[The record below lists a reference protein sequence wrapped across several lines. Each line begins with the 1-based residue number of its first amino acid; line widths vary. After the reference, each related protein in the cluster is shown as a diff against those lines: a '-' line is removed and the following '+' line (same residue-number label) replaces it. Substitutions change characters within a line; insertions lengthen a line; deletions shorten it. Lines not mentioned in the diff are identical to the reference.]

1 MIKSIT
7 VKYGFNCVKG
17 LIMKIKH
24 FFFRYFYITFFLS
37 ILSLHATV
45 LDDFIEKIHSKTATK
60 HHKKQRVYH
69 SLSEEAQW
77 QTALQFLGYYQGKID
92 GDLYTE
98 KSFNAITAFHVK
110 HKEIATG
117 FLEEADKRYLSE
129 IYSMVSL
136 NRYLTYSGKSK
147 RKNKQKL
154 QAALKLESFYDG
166 KIDGHFGKKSK
177 QAFVRYKTTLEN
189 NTTDMTDQLIKER
202 LIDNAKNKVEK
213 RLDMIRK
220 VQFDPA
226 QYTDDSEEPDL
237 FLK

>member
-1 MIKSIT
+1 
-7 VKYGFNCVKG
+7 
-17 LIMKIKH
+17 MKIK
-24 FFFRYFYITFFLS
+24 YFSFSYICIAFFLS
-37 ILSLHATV
+37 IVSLHAAV
-45 LDDFIEKIHSKTATK
+45 LDDFIEKIHSKPTTK
-60 HHKKQRVYH
+60 HHKKRRVYH
-69 SLSEEAQW
+69 SMSEEAQW

-129 IYSMVSL
+129 IYSVISL
-136 NRYLTYSGKSK
+136 NRYISYSGKSK

-154 QAALKLESFYDG
+154 QAALKLKSFYDG

-189 NTTDMTDQLIKER
+189 NTTGMTDQLIKER
-202 LIDNAKNKVEK
+202 LIDDAKNRVEK
-213 RLDMIRK
+213 RVEIIRK

-237 FLK
+237 VLK